1 MHQVEVDKVLE
12 MKLFEFAFYIVK
24 REINKLAI
32 TIRTTP
38 TIRMVI

>member
-12 MKLFEFAFYIVK
+12 MKLFEFAFYEK
-24 REINKLAI
+24 GETNKLAI
-32 TIRTTP
+32 TIRTTS